1 MFKSRFS
8 IEDHLDLHHHASKVT
23 NNESKWSFQL
33 RFSLYQEACD
43 YVKLQQREDIDFTS
57 MISRFREHSKQQ
69 LKELLAKSPKGS
81 YSQECCCTKK
91 TQEIIGNME
100 EKLYKSQEDIKNLIA
115 ELVKTITK

>member
-1 MFKSRFS
+1 M
-8 IEDHLDLHHHASKVT
+8 DLHHHASKIS

-69 LKELLAKSPKGS
+69 LNGLLAKSPKAS

-100 EKLYKSQEDIKNLIA
+100 ERLVKYMEDLKNTIA
-115 ELVKTITK
+115 ELAKKTEKNQ